1 MSRYII
7 ELREYTDSGD
17 YIENDY
23 EFDDRSEAIK
33 FAKENKIDLY
43 SFHDYEDRD
52 HDPKDLTHKI

>member
-23 EFDDRSEAIK
+23 DFDNRSEAIK
-33 FAKENKIDLY
+33 FARQNKVDLY
-43 SFHDYEDRD
+43 AFLDYEDRD
-52 HDPKDLTHKI
+52 CDPKNLTHKI